1 MAFRIDTTPEGTNSF
16 DFVTNKL
23 VRITIQD
30 FRIFRSSKFITRR
43 LIEGNPTNELLF
55 RNLLLDIGRKY
66 DSPKKNAKKLKL
78 TRKDVLSIESGELEQ
93 IACKFL
99 ESNKVSL
106 ENIDPGQLLKRDNET
121 YVDCLVRLFKK
132 QQEDWNQAIKATK
145 TAVSDFQSPIEFSA
159 SRLTDLRRQL
169 DDNFAISG
177 QLGHLLSLHRPGF
190 DDTLTVSSQIVK
202 SAESNQSITT
212 IANQVNNLSPLIK
225 SSAALIKSLNDTS
238 LTVAAKFSS
247 NVKISF
253 YIGIGVLLIAIVG
266 LFLPYFINPNSQLLE
281 SVESI
286 SRVLSKDA
294 DSVRTILNQTNSKLA
309 RLQIEN
315 AKLSILVDSLKIQ
328 VESTKPTQL
337 KQKKDQVLN

>member
-1 MAFRIDTTPEGTNSF
+1 MAIRIDTTPEGTNTF

-23 VRITIQD
+23 GRITIQD
-30 FRIFRSSKFITRR
+30 FRIFGSPKFSNL
-43 LIEGNPTNELLF
+43 LIEGNSTNELLF

-66 DSPKKNAKKLKL
+66 DSPKKKAKKLKL
-78 TRKDVLSIESGELEQ
+78 TGKDVYSIENGELEQ

-106 ENIDPGQLLKRDNET
+106 ENIDPEQPLKRDNET

-132 QQEDWNQAIKATK
+132 QQENWTSQATK
-145 TAVSDFQSPIEFSA
+145 KAVSDFQSPIEFSA

-169 DDNFAISG
+169 DDNLIISG
-177 QLGHLLSLHRPGF
+177 QLGYQLSLHRPGF
-190 DDTLTVSSQIVK
+190 DDALTVSSQIAK

-212 IANQVNNLSPLIK
+212 IANQVSNLSPLIE

-238 LTVAAKFSS
+238 RAVAAKFST
-247 NVKISF
+247 NIRTSF

-266 LFLPYFINPNSQLLE
+266 LFLPYFINQNSQLLE

-286 SRVLSKDA
+286 SSALGKDA

-309 RLQIEN
+309 RLQIQN

-328 VESTKPTQL
+328 FESTKPTQL
-337 KQKKDQVLN
+337 KQKKD